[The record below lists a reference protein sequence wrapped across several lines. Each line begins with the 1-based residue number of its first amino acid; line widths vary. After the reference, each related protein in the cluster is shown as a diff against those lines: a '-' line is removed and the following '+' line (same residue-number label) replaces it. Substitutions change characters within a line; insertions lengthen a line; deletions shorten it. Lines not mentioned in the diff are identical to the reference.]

1 MKEEKTGRR
10 GKYEADRET
19 ENIETWY
26 GQTQVQ
32 KRGVRVIFKV
42 DSLGSWRREGAV
54 DMGVSGGLP
63 EGSID

>member
-1 MKEEKTGRR
+1 MKEEKIGKR

-32 KRGVRVIFKV
+32 KRGVTDHFQGRSSRELEKG
-42 DSLGSWRREGAV
+42 GSC
-54 DMGVSGGLP
+54 
-63 EGSID
+63 